1 MTSTQ
6 SANNN
11 RIAKNTVLLF
21 IRMAVTMI
29 IALYT
34 SRVVLKTLGVTDYG
48 IYNVVGGV
56 VTMLGF
62 ISNSLADA
70 SSRYIT
76 FAIGKGQLEKLQHL
90 FSCIFSI
97 HLIIAIILFMIA
109 ETLGLYFV
117 LEKLVIP
124 ENRKLAA
131 LFVYQASIITFFITI
146 ISVPYDAIVIAYERM
161 SAFAYISITE
171 VSVRLL
177 IVYCLY
183 IIPFDRLIMYS
194 ILVLLLQQLLRLIYI
209 TYCHRNFSESHVHW
223 VWDRELS
230 KEIFSYASWVTMGN
244 LATIGYTQGLNVL
257 LNMFFG
263 PVVNAARGIAVQVQ
277 GAVYQFFSSFQ
288 KAVNPQITKSY
299 SSGDINYMHK
309 LVLYSSKFS
318 FYLGWLVI
326 LPLIYETPVVLKL
339 WLGSVPNHTIA
350 FVRIMLLICLST
362 ALRTPC
368 TVAVN
373 ATGNI
378 KKFQSI
384 EGSILLTIVPIS
396 YFGLKYF
403 KLSPEYVFWV
413 YLVIELITQFIRV
426 LIVFRQIKLPIKK
439 YFCEVI
445 FPISYVCFFSLVITF
460 FIKSILDDECV
471 SYSIIRILLY
481 LLLILSITYTMGLKS
496 NERFFIL
503 TKLKTLIYNKLKI

>member
-6 SANNN
+6 SANNS

-21 IRMAVTMI
+21 FRMAVTMI

-34 SRVVLKTLGVTDYG
+34 SRIVLKTLGVTDYG

-56 VTMLGF
+56 VSMLGF
-62 ISNSLADA
+62 VSNSLADA

-76 FAIGKGQLEKLQHL
+76 FAIGKGEVEKLRHL

-97 HLIIAIILFMIA
+97 HLIIAIILFLIA

-183 IIPFDRLIMYS
+183 IIPFDRLIIYS
-194 ILVLLLQQLLRLIYI
+194 ILVLLVQQLLRFIYI
-209 TYCHRNFSESHVHW
+209 KYCHLHFSESHAHW
-223 VWDRELS
+223 VWDRALS

-257 LNMFFG
+257 LNIFFG
-263 PVVNAARGIAVQVQ
+263 PVVNAARGIAIQVQ

-288 KAVNPQITKSY
+288 KTVNPQITKSY
-299 SSGDINYMHK
+299 SAGDINYMHK

-318 FYLGWLVI
+318 FYMSWLVV
-326 LPLIYETPVVLKL
+326 LPLMYETHIVLKL
-339 WLGSVPNHTIA
+339 WLGDVPNHAIA
-350 FVRIMLLICLST
+350 FVRIMLLICLCT

-368 TVAVN
+368 TVAIN

-378 KKFQSI
+378 KKFQSL
-384 EGSILLTIVPIS
+384 EGGILLTIVPIS
-396 YFGLKYF
+396 YFGLKYL

-413 YLVIELITQFIRV
+413 YLIIEVITQHIRV
-426 LIVFRQIKLPIKK
+426 WIVFHQIKLSMIK
-439 YFCEVI
+439 YLYEVI
-445 FPISYVCFFSLVITF
+445 FPISYVCLGSLIITL
-460 FIKSILDDECV
+460 FIRNIIINESIG
-471 SYSIIRILLY
+471 YSIIRILLY
-481 LLLILSITYTMGLKS
+481 VLSILSITFTIGLKS
-496 NERFFIL
+496 NEKYFIR
-503 TKLKTLIYNKLKI
+503 TKLKNIIFNKLN